1 MTDIE
6 VAIKNLNG
14 HSICLCRSG
23 RFFTDDSRGISPMMR
38 FIDENKDLCGYSVA
52 DVIVGKAVAM
62 LFVKTGISAVHG
74 KVMSKSGKA
83 YLESHSIPCT
93 YDILTKRIINRHGTD
108 ICPMEK
114 TVAEIDDAET
124 GYIALKS
131 RLNEIKKQSL

>member
-6 VAIKNLNG
+6 IAIKNLNG

-23 RFFTDDSRGISPMMR
+23 RIFTDDGRGISPMMR

-52 DVIVGKAVAM
+52 DVIVGKAAAI
-62 LFVKTGISAVHG
+62 LFVKAGISAVHG
-74 KVMSKSGKA
+74 KIMSESGKA

-114 TVAEIDDAET
+114 AVAEIDDVET

>member
-6 VAIKNLNG
+6 IAINNLNG

-23 RFFTDDSRGISPMMR
+23 RIFTDDGRGISPMIR

-52 DVIVGKAVAM
+52 DVIVGKAAAI
-62 LFVKTGISAVHG
+62 LFVKAGISAVHG
-74 KVMSKSGKA
+74 KVMSESGKA

-131 RLNEIKKQSL
+131 RLNEIKK

>member
-6 VAIKNLNG
+6 IAIKNLNG

-23 RFFTDDSRGISPMMR
+23 RIFTDDGRGISPMMR

-52 DVIVGKAVAM
+52 DVIVGKAAAM

-74 KVMSKSGKA
+74 KVISKSGKA

-93 YDILTKRIINRHGTD
+93 YDILTKQIINRQGTD

>member
-6 VAIKNLNG
+6 IAINNLNG

-23 RFFTDDSRGISPMMR
+23 RIFTDDCRGISPMIR

-52 DVIVGKAVAM
+52 DVIVGKAAAI
-62 LFVKTGISAVHG
+62 LFVKAGISAVHG
-74 KVMSKSGKA
+74 KVMSESGKA

-131 RLNEIKKQSL
+131 RLNEIKK

>member
-1 MTDIE
+1 MNDIE
-6 VAIKNLNG
+6 IAIKNLNG

-23 RFFTDDSRGISPMMR
+23 RIFTDDGRGISPMMR

-52 DVIVGKAVAM
+52 DVIVGKTAAI
-62 LFVKTGISAVHG
+62 LFVKAGISAVHG
-74 KVMSKSGKA
+74 KVMSESGKA